1 MMLDMIG
8 PFIFGLAGSGH
19 CLGMCGPLVL
29 AYSLHLRAPD
39 STGPA
44 GIWPASAN
52 HHAAFHA
59 GRLFTYGLLGAVA
72 AGIAGSSAFHQLF
85 AAFRSAAT
93 LGGGTLMVV
102 FGVGLLGVVP
112 LRVRTLPHA
121 TGPFAL
127 KFFHRLFSSTHLAAK
142 LSLGLAAGCLPCM
155 LSLVMIVKAA
165 TTGRP
170 FLGFLTMLSFGLGT
184 LPVLFFTGLSA
195 SLLSFRARLL
205 GERMAGGTVI
215 VMGLILI
222 FKGLKT
228 SGWL

>member
-1 MMLDMIG
+1 MLDLIG

-29 AYSLHLRAPD
+29 AYSLHLVAPK
-39 STGPA
+39 SSGRTA
-44 GIWPASAN
+44 VWPASAA

-59 GRLFTYGLLGAVA
+59 GRLFTYGLLGAA
-72 AGIAGSSAFHQLF
+72 AGIAGASAFPRLF
-85 AAFRSAAT
+85 SSFGSAAA
-93 LGGGTLMVV
+93 LGGGSLMVV
-102 FGVGLLGVVP
+102 FGACLLGVVP
-112 LRVRTLPHA
+112 WRGSGLPTA
-121 TGPFAL
+121 TGPRAV
-127 KFFHRLFSSTHLAAK
+127 KFFRRLLSSKRWAAK

-155 LSLVMIVKAA
+155 LSLAMIVKAA

-195 SLLSFRARLL
+195 SLLSFRARILS
-205 GERMAGGTVI
+205 EHVAGGTVI

-222 FKGLKT
+222 FKGLKAH
-228 SGWL
+228 GWV